1 MLAARRALQA
11 TRGYATSAQVQI
23 PLVLHGIDGRY
34 ATALYTAAA
43 KKQALDTVENDLKQ
57 VKRVVEKDT
66 KLRDFLENPTINRI
80 EKKSGVQ
87 KMLAAGKYND
97 LTKNFFDTLAENG
110 RLNDT
115 VKIIDSYGSLMSAH
129 RGEVQVTITSAKELD
144 AKDIAKVK
152 GYLAKS
158 AFVTSK
164 QTLVVSNKVN
174 PSILGGLVVEF
185 GDKTIDLS
193 VSSKVNKLNQL
204 LSDPSDHGAASTNF
218 LWTMEDIRLEDEPVF
233 EPFDS
238 YEDFADEMML
248 EAERQD
254 QLMAAANGST
264 SGSGVS
270 APQSHLGG
278 HTGVSSSSDILPQ
291 RQDFL
296 GMLKTQN
303 QAADLEEQKAQQQ
316 RQQQKQQQQQ
326 QQQRGGPKGKAS
338 RPIGSIAGGADD
350 DSAAVNVTKKRFKP
364 VTLDT
369 ERLLSDVGLP
379 LLMSHGKRFKIRSK
393 YKNHVEKN
401 ANAKQNLADLM
412 RLYQTWAHN
421 LFPKSTFKDFIT
433 LAESRCA
440 KDKQIRATMD
450 GWRRA
455 YWDDVKEKKQ
465 AKEDAEGA
473 EQETEGRINGVWDEH
488 EKELQ
493 ARSAGDMD
501 YEALGPNDGDPSSS
515 ARQALSSTSAMAQKQ
530 QQPRPK
536 PNISRKGK
544 ERAVDDPVAAM
555 RQTVSDDEDQEDYE
569 AALNRMRISMNRNS
583 KPDDERIPDGQNH
596 AREREET
603 PEPMRKYEIDIDNYN
618 SDVEDDED
626 EEDAPLFTHRALQ
639 MMGGLKALEAQNKS
653 TDALKHNQS
662 NDVQGMNE
670 DADLNPIES
679 TEQATIELTQS
690 RGDNADDLDHA
701 MGREMVDEG
710 DEDDMPTSQKPPKT
724 RRTIV
729 LGDSD
734 EE

>member
-1 MLAARRALQA
+1 
-11 TRGYATSAQVQI
+11 
-23 PLVLHGIDGRY
+23 
-34 ATALYTAAA
+34 
-43 KKQALDTVENDLKQ
+43 
-57 VKRVVEKDT
+57 
-66 KLRDFLENPTINRI
+66 
-80 EKKSGVQ
+80 
-87 KMLAAGKYND
+87 
-97 LTKNFFDTLAENG
+97 
-110 RLNDT
+110 
-115 VKIIDSYGSLMSAH
+115 
-129 RGEVQVTITSAKELD
+129 
-144 AKDIAKVK
+144 
-152 GYLAKS
+152 
-158 AFVTSK
+158 
-164 QTLVVSNKVN
+164 
-174 PSILGGLVVEF
+174 
-185 GDKTIDLS
+185 
-193 VSSKVNKLNQL
+193 
-204 LSDPSDHGAASTNF
+204 
-218 LWTMEDIRLEDEPVF
+218 MEDIRLEDEPVF

-264 SGSGVS
+264 SGSRVS

-278 HTGVSSSSDILPQ
+278 HTGVPSSSDTLPQ

-303 QAADLEEQKAQQQ
+303 QTADLEQQKAQQQ
-316 RQQQKQQQQQ
+316 RQLQKQQQQQQQ

-350 DSAAVNVTKKRFKP
+350 DLAAVNVTKKRFKP

-393 YKNHVEKN
+393 YKNNVEKN

-440 KDKQIRATMD
+440 KDKHIRATMD

-465 AKEDAEGA
+465 AKEDTERA
-473 EQETEGRINGVWDEH
+473 EQDSEGRINGVWDEH

-493 ARSAGDMD
+493 ARSAGDMN
-501 YEALGPNDGDPSSS
+501 YETLGPNDGDPSSS
-515 ARQALSSTSAMAQKQ
+515 ARQALSSTSTMAQKQQ

-555 RQTVSDDEDQEDYE
+555 RQAVSDNEEDQEDYE
-569 AALNRMRISMNRNS
+569 AALNRMRISMHRNS

-596 AREREET
+596 AREQEEN

-653 TDALKHNQS
+653 TDTLKPNQS
-662 NDVQGMNE
+662 NDVQDMDE
-670 DADLNPIES
+670 DADLNPIEF
-679 TEQATIELTQS
+679 TEQATIELTLS
-690 RGDNADDLDHA
+690 RGDDADDLDYA
-701 MGREMVDEG
+701 IGSLGRGMVDEG
-710 DEDDMPTSQKPPKT
+710 DEDDMPTSQKPPKS